1 MDWQEKFFLVAI
13 LVLFV
18 AIDAAQANTMVSGTV
33 FCDQCKDGE
42 RSLFDYPIY
51 GVKVQVACSDSNG
64 QITMSWEETTN
75 WFGNYAI
82 GFDGTPDLSGCYAQI
97 SSSTGSGCVVSAG
110 PAQSLRLVF
119 RMFDM
124 GMYVVDSL
132 LTQPAQPMSFC
143 PKSSNPVPAPVTLVN
158 PLPKPVTPASPPP
171 FRLPPNASIAATAT
185 TALVASNAANAL
197 LGSYSMPTSNT
208 DTTRAQMLLEG
219 SEPEHKGSR
228 YFWTGGG

>member
-1 MDWQEKFFLVAI
+1 MLNLYALI
-13 LVLFV
+13 FV
-18 AIDAAQANTMVSGTV
+18 
-33 FCDQCKDGE
+33 
-42 RSLFDYPIY
+42 

-64 QITMSWEETTN
+64 QITMSREETTN

-82 GFDGTPDLSGCYAQI
+82 GFDGAPDLSGCYAQI

-143 PKSSNPVPAPVTLVN
+143 PKSSNPVPAPVTPVN

-171 FRLPPNASIAATAT
+171 FRLPPMPRLPPLPPLPS
-185 TALVASNAANAL
+185 LPPMPPMPFL
-197 LGSYSMPTSNT
+197 ESYIMPTSVSYSLSKSRWCWIVYSYFRKSQF
-208 DTTRAQMLLEG
+208 DTL
-219 SEPEHKGSR
+219 
-228 YFWTGGG
+228 